1 MSQTN
6 RNDNDEYENYQQPNQ
21 NNQNG
26 NGNNLRL
33 DPSTI
38 AQGLVISTLIALT
51 TTVLQL
57 RQDVAIIRDQMQN
70 VILAKEFASFK
81 AITEEHDI
89 QYNRRLEQI
98 EKRLDNK

>member
-21 NNQNG
+21 NNPNG

-33 DPSTI
+33 DVSSI
-38 AQGLVISTLIALT
+38 AQTFLITTLIALT

-57 RQDVAIIRDQMQN
+57 RQDVAIVRDQMQN
-70 VILAKEFASFK
+70 FILAKEFNAFK

-89 QYNRRLEQI
+89 QINRRLEQI
-98 EKRLDNK
+98 ERKVHK

>member
-6 RNDNDEYENYQQPNQ
+6 RDDNEQYENYQQPNPN
-21 NNQNG
+21 NNQLP
-26 NGNNLRL
+26 NNIRL
-33 DPSTI
+33 DASSI
-38 AQGLVISTLIALT
+38 AQGLVISILIGLT

-89 QYNRRLEQI
+89 QYNKRLDQI